1 MKICVPRTLGW
12 IDNRGR
18 QENKGEC
25 SLGQLARQ
33 QPKALP
39 EVPPCPV
46 VTACSLQFSEAVQS
60 GLVTSSPG
68 WRDRNSLGRVTAPI
82 WVHFDLKKKKGIRKD
97 ISLKE
102 LFSFVKRIRN
112 PGFSAWQTKTGTL
125 RSTGEGIAMP
135 CRFECFPKGE
145 CSSEEPENSC
155 RSKGSLAQRTSRV
168 QNLLCHVFWET
179 NQRTIVEKLNYC
191 FMWKTKK

>member
-1 MKICVPRTLGW
+1 MIIDGHDPVQVDCNIWIHMKICVPRSLGW

-25 SLGQLARQ
+25 SLGRLTRQ

-68 WRDRNSLGRVTAPI
+68 WRDRNSFRRVTAAI
-82 WVHFDLKKKKGIRKD
+82 WVHFDFKKNKNVCIRKD
-97 ISLKE
+97 ASLKE
-102 LFSFVKRIRN
+102 LFDFVKRMGN
-112 PGFSAWQTKTGTL
+112 HDFSSPRDGNWD
-125 RSTGEGIAMP
+125 S
-135 CRFECFPKGE
+135 
-145 CSSEEPENSC
+145 
-155 RSKGSLAQRTSRV
+155 
-168 QNLLCHVFWET
+168 
-179 NQRTIVEKLNYC
+179 
-191 FMWKTKK
+191 

>member
-1 MKICVPRTLGW
+1 MREDFFFKFSWFVSHWGEDEIISWLQVLRLRSSKIIGYWYNPLQVNCTTRIHMKICVPRTLGW

-68 WRDRNSLGRVTAPI
+68 WRDRNSLGRVTAAI
-82 WVHFDLKKKKGIRKD
+82 WVHFDLKKKRHQKRYITKGT
-97 ISLKE
+97 
-102 LFSFVKRIRN
+102 V
-112 PGFSAWQTKTGTL
+112 
-125 RSTGEGIAMP
+125 
-135 CRFECFPKGE
+135 
-145 CSSEEPENSC
+145 
-155 RSKGSLAQRTSRV
+155 
-168 QNLLCHVFWET
+168 
-179 NQRTIVEKLNYC
+179 
-191 FMWKTKK
+191 